1 MTVTFCGHRQLYE
14 AEKVR
19 AWLYAVT
26 EQLIAEGAETFYLG
40 GYGAF
45 DEMAAAVLAEHKRAY
60 PHIRRVLVLAYLNR
74 GENKEGYD
82 GTVYPRW
89 RGYRGGWPLCGGTA
103 GWWKW
108 PTWWWHGWII
118 PGAARHKPCAMPAKR
133 ESVCFV
139 PFLERKGTKRTFIK
153 KCHGV

>member
-82 GTVYPRW
+82 GTVYPPLEGVPRRLAIVRRNRW
-89 RGYRGGWPLCGGTA
+89 MVEVADVVVAWVDH
-103 GWWKW
+103 
-108 PTWWWHGWII
+108 TWG
-118 PGAARHKPCAMPAKR
+118 GAAQTLRYARQKGKR
-133 ESVCFV
+133 VLC
-139 PFLERKGTKRTFIK
+139 PFS
-153 KCHGV
+153 